1 MGSVFWGPTGPG
13 ILELPGPV
21 SSHRPR
27 LLRCPPPLPLLPRA
41 SPDPGEAAALAH
53 LSREGGAKLS
63 QERRVFLTPREAKD
77 NLCRWGQ
84 HGPRSST
91 RPQISGKNHSW
102 SFQGRLE
109 ATELVNQVCESV
121 YVCSMIFAAGGYICV
136 NHTIFFFLHS
146 LLIKDTF
153 RIKTMSRI
161 FCLHSV

>member
-13 ILELPGPV
+13 ILQLPGPV

-63 QERRVFLTPREAKD
+63 QERRVFLTRGEAKD
-77 NLCRWGQ
+77 DLCRRGQ

-91 RPQISGKNHSW
+91 RLQISEKNHSW

-109 ATELVNQVCESV
+109 ATELVKQVCESV
-121 YVCSMIFAAGGYICV
+121 YVCLMLCAAGGYICV
-136 NHTIFFFLHS
+136 HMPFSFSCKSTH
-146 LLIKDTF
+146 KDTF

-161 FCLHSV
+161 FCLNSV